1 MKTHPPL
8 ATSQSLLLCH
18 FRRVLFLLLIAAMMA
33 PLIEAFDSWDKA
45 GLTNDTEFQIATL
58 AMVAGL
64 FAVVAFV
71 ATRLRFTFG
80 HLADLGLQVKDG
92 MIRGA
97 VPSSIFHGSSPPG
110 VPLRI

>member
-1 MKTHPPL
+1 
-8 ATSQSLLLCH
+8 
-18 FRRVLFLLLIAAMMA
+18 
-33 PLIEAFDSWDKA
+33 
-45 GLTNDTEFQIATL
+45 
-58 AMVAGL
+58 
-64 FAVVAFV
+64 
-71 ATRLRFTFG
+71 LRFTFG